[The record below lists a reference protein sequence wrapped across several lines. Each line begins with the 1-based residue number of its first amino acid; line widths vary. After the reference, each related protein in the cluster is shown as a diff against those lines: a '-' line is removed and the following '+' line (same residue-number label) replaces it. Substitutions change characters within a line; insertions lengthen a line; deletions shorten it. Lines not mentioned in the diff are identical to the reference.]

1 MANSA
6 SRILAGATLLSLVG
20 AAAAYSSGHFTQPA
34 ETEQNGGLLEVAAGD
49 LVRTV
54 AASGKL
60 TPAREVDVGAQ
71 VSGQLHRIHV
81 EEGDLVEAGQLLA
94 EIDPT
99 LAQAALVEA
108 EAAVDVLRAD
118 LDAKAAEVR
127 QANSSLQRLRH
138 LADRGVSSAAE
149 LDVAVSAIAVA
160 EAGANS
166 LRAQIRQ
173 AEAALQTARANIA
186 YTRIVS
192 PMAGTVMTV
201 AAKEGQT
208 LNANNEAPLLLTIA
222 DLTRMRVEAEV
233 SEADVSQL
241 EPGQTTRFTVLGQ
254 ADDARNGRLAQ
265 ILPEP
270 LVVNQVVFYRALF
283 EVDNPDGRLMDQMT
297 AQVFFELETS
307 QGEPLV
313 PLDALVNNGREG
325 SSDIVLLP
333 GVDGSVEQRRVE
345 LGARDEVRAAVVD
358 GLEPGEWIF
367 ASGAASR

>member
-1 MANSA
+1 
-6 SRILAGATLLSLVG
+6 
-20 AAAAYSSGHFTQPA
+20 
-34 ETEQNGGLLEVAAGD
+34 
-49 LVRTV
+49 
-54 AASGKL
+54 
-60 TPAREVDVGAQ
+60 
-71 VSGQLHRIHV
+71 
-81 EEGDLVEAGQLLA
+81 
-94 EIDPT
+94 
-99 LAQAALVEA
+99 
-108 EAAVDVLRAD
+108 
-118 LDAKAAEVR
+118 
-127 QANSSLQRLRH
+127 
-138 LADRGVSSAAE
+138 
-149 LDVAVSAIAVA
+149 
-160 EAGANS
+160 
-166 LRAQIRQ
+166 
-173 AEAALQTARANIA
+173 
-186 YTRIVS
+186 
-192 PMAGTVMTV
+192 MTV

-241 EPGQTTRFTVLGQ
+241 EPGQATRFTVLGQ
-254 ADDARNGRLAQ
+254 ADDARKGQLAQ

-313 PLDALVNNGREG
+313 PLYALVNNGREG

>member
-1 MANSA
+1 MANSL
-6 SRILAGATLLSLVG
+6 SRIMAVAALLSLVG
-20 AAAAYSSGHFTQPA
+20 AAGAYSSGDFTRPA
-34 ETEQNGGLLEVAAGD
+34 EAEQNGGLLEVAAGD
-49 LVRTV
+49 VVRTV

-60 TPAREVDVGAQ
+60 TPAREVDVGVQ

-81 EEGDLVEAGQLLA
+81 EEGDVVEAGQLLA

-99 LAQAALVEA
+99 LAEAALVEA

-149 LDVAVSAIAVA
+149 LDQAVSAIAVA

-186 YTRIVS
+186 YTRIAS
-192 PMAGTVMTV
+192 PMAGTVMTI

-233 SEADVSQL
+233 SEADILQL
-241 EPGQTTRFTVLGQ
+241 QAGQKARFTVLGQ
-254 ADDARNGRLAQ
+254 SDAAREGQLAQ

-270 LVVNQVVFYRALF
+270 LVENQVVFYRALF

-307 QGEPLV
+307 QGRPLV
-313 PLDALVNNGREG
+313 PLAALVNNGREG
-325 SSDIVLLP
+325 SSDVVLVP
-333 GVDGSVEQRRVE
+333 GTDGAVDRRPVQ

-358 GLEPGEWIF
+358 GLQPGEWIF
-367 ASGAASR
+367 ADGTGAP